1 MISFCS
7 GLNDSCPKCCFR
19 ALSAASSSEAFG
31 MTRICLSQMTLGR
44 QKCSIGR
51 IVLHARASLGRIPFM
66 KANLR
71 IGLVAVALVGLPIV
85 SADEVDGHSHSPK
98 DHLYEAARVA
108 EVSFEEA
115 YAAAKEAGV
124 GEPFLVEAQTI
135 HFLSTGNMPELFG
148 HLEKL
153 EAVSSDLEYGT
164 DKPFH
169 SERQLIG
176 LVASIRAIRAYEADD
191 VAEFEKQAAS
201 SFINAPQYNQA
212 FGLLQRMTELRRK
225 EVQELAM
232 ANLRIPM
239 DLTIASADGEE
250 KTLTEWL
257 GVNQALLIDFWA
269 SWCGPC
275 IQLMPEL
282 RTKAETLPSQGVVVA
297 AMNTDADDPVGKA
310 KKVRDQHNMDLMPWL
325 LEPEERPL
333 SRLLMID
340 SIPRMILVSPE
351 GEVLYNGHPMDP
363 SLKSALAGLDVK
375 I

>member
-1 MISFCS
+1 
-7 GLNDSCPKCCFR
+7 
-19 ALSAASSSEAFG
+19 
-31 MTRICLSQMTLGR
+31 
-44 QKCSIGR
+44 
-51 IVLHARASLGRIPFM
+51 M

-71 IGLVAVALVGLPIV
+71 IGLVAVALVGLPVV

-108 EVSFEEA
+108 EVSFEDA

-124 GEPFLVEAQTI
+124 GEPFLVEAQTL

-153 EAVSSDLEYGT
+153 EAVSSDLEYGA

-176 LVASIRAIRAYEADD
+176 LVASIRAIRAYEAND
-191 VAEFEKQAAS
+191 VAEFEKQAGS
-201 SFINAPQYNQA
+201 SYINAPQYNQA
-212 FGLLQRMTELRRK
+212 FGLLQLMTELRRK

-239 DLTIASADGEE
+239 NLTIASADGEE

-257 GVNQALLIDFWA
+257 GGNQALLIDFWA

-275 IQLMPEL
+275 MQLMPEL

-297 AMNTDADDPVGKA
+297 AMNTDADDPFGKA
-310 KKVRDQHNMDLMPWL
+310 KKVRDQHNMNLMPWL

-351 GEVLYNGHPMDP
+351 GKVLYNGHPMDP
-363 SLKSALAGLDVK
+363 NLKSALAGLDVK